1 MNALA
6 NFGVYGM
13 HIVFAGGGTAGHI
26 NPAIAVAGYL
36 KQVDKDCKIS
46 FIGTA
51 KGMESRLVPLAGY
64 DFYTIDVAGFQRKIT
79 LKNIGRNIT
88 AAYKAVASSFSSK
101 KLLKQ
106 LKPDV
111 VVGTGGYVCGPVL
124 REAAKLGIKT
134 AVHEA
139 NAYPGVTIKMLA
151 PLVDVVMV
159 AMDDALKNLKP
170 KNPAIV
176 TGNPI
181 RQSLTAISKWEAREK
196 LNIPDDAKVLL
207 SFGGSL
213 GARAINDA
221 VLEVI
226 KYNLNAKEFIH
237 FHGTGKSAY
246 ADFIKSAEKIGY
258 TEDNKNV
265 KILEYIDN
273 MDVMMAAAD
282 VVISR
287 AGAMSVNE
295 LQVCKKPSILIP
307 SPYVAE
313 NHQFHNAMSLKKI
326 EAAELIEEK
335 DLTGDVLLSTVK
347 SLINNRKRLEA
358 MSKASETTA
367 IADADRRIAEI
378 IINLIKK

>member
-1 MNALA
+1 MTY
-6 NFGVYGM
+6 FGVKGM

-36 KQVDKDCKIS
+36 KQVDKDCQIS

-51 KGMESRLVPLAGY
+51 RGMESRLVPLAGY
-64 DFYTIDVAGFQRKIT
+64 DFYTIDVAGFQRKLT
-79 LKNIGRNIT
+79 LKNIGRNIS

-101 KLLKQ
+101 RLLKK
-106 LKPDV
+106 LNPDV

-151 PLVDVVMV
+151 PLVDVTMV
-159 AMDDALKNLKP
+159 AMEDALKNLKP
-170 KNPAIV
+170 KNPGIV

-181 RQSLTAISKWEAREK
+181 RQSLTAINKYEAREK
-196 LNIPDDAKVLL
+196 LGIPDDSNVLL

-213 GARAINDA
+213 GAKAINEA

-226 KYNLNAKEFIH
+226 KYNLKASEFIH

-246 ADFIKSAEKIGY
+246 SDFLKKAEELGY

-273 MDVMMAAAD
+273 MDVMLAAAD

-326 EAAELIEEK
+326 NAAELIEEK
-335 DLTGDVLLSTVK
+335 DLTGEVLLNTVK
-347 SLINNRKRLEA
+347 GLINDSSRLEA
-358 MSKASETTA
+358 MSKACESTA
-367 IADADRRIAEI
+367 IADADRRITEI
-378 IINLIKK
+378 ILNLVKK

>member
-1 MNALA
+1 
-6 NFGVYGM
+6 M
-13 HIVFAGGGTAGHI
+13 HILFAGGGTAGHI
-26 NPAIAVAGYL
+26 NPAIAVAGCL
-36 KQVDKDCKIS
+36 KQVDPDCKIS
-46 FIGTA
+46 FIGTK

-79 LKNIGRNIT
+79 VKNMFRNVG
-88 AAYKAVASSFSSK
+88 AAFKAVTSSVASK
-101 KLLKQ
+101 KLLRE

-151 PLVDVVMV
+151 PIVDCVMI
-159 AMDDALKNLKP
+159 AMEDAAKNIKA
-170 KNPAIV
+170 KNPPVI

-181 RQSLTAISKWEAREK
+181 RQSLTAVTKSEAREK
-196 LNIPDDAKVLL
+196 LGIPKDTQVVL

-213 GARAINDA
+213 GAKAINDA

-226 KYNLNAKEFIH
+226 KWNLKNKEFVH
-237 FHGTGKSAY
+237 FHATGKNGYS
-246 ADFIKSAEKIGY
+246 DFSSRAAEIGY
-258 TEDNKNV
+258 TEGNGNV
-265 KILEYIDN
+265 TILEYIDN
-273 MDVMMAAAD
+273 MDIMLAAAD

-295 LQVCKKPSILIP
+295 LQICGKPSILIP

-313 NHQFHNAMSLKKI
+313 NHQFHNAMSLKRI
-326 EAAELIEEK
+326 NAAELIEEK
-335 DLTGDVLLSTVK
+335 DLNGDILLKTVRSMLNDK
-347 SLINNRKRLEA
+347 QRLEE
-358 MSKASETTA
+358 MSRAAKSTA
-367 IADADRRIAEI
+367 ITDADRKIAEI
-378 IINLIKK
+378 IINLAKK

>member
-1 MNALA
+1 
-6 NFGVYGM
+6 M
-13 HIVFAGGGTAGHI
+13 HILFAGGGTAGHI

-46 FIGTA
+46 FIGTK

-79 LKNIGRNIT
+79 LKNIGRNIS
-88 AAYKAVASSFSSK
+88 AVNKAFVSSFVSK
-101 KLLKQ
+101 KLLKE

-151 PLVDVVMV
+151 PKVDCVMI
-159 AMDDALKNLKP
+159 AMDDAVRNITNS
-170 KNPAIV
+170 KNPPII

-181 RQSLTAISKWEAREK
+181 RQSLTAVTKDEARQK
-196 LNIPDDAKVLL
+196 LGLKPEDKVLL

-213 GARAINDA
+213 GAKAINNA
-221 VLEVI
+221 VLDVI
-226 KYNLNAKEFIH
+226 KYNLSSKRFIH
-237 FHGTGKSAY
+237 FHGTGKTAY
-246 ADFIKSAEKIGY
+246 EDFIKKAEEIGY
-258 TEDNKNV
+258 TENNGNV

-273 MDVMMAAAD
+273 MDVMLAAAD
-282 VVISR
+282 LVISR

-295 LQVCKKPSILIP
+295 LQVCGKPSILIP
-307 SPYVAE
+307 SPFVAE
-313 NHQFHNAMSLKKI
+313 NHQFHNAMSLKKVN
-326 EAAELIEEK
+326 AAEILEEK
-335 DLTGDVLLSTVK
+335 DLDGESLLKKVNDM
-347 SLINNRKRLEA
+347 LFDDELLNN
-358 MSKASETTA
+358 MSVAAKTTA
-367 IADADRRIAEI
+367 ITDADRKIGEI
-378 IINLIKK
+378 ILNLAKK